1 MSDTTPQSV
10 SNGCRKYVKS
20 RIIINTFNT
29 FNNVETVTIKGK
41 SMLGYMAD
49 LLERNDA
56 NKIELDRCREA
67 NKTLRQMNNQM
78 RLQLESDKFEYRRNE
93 DVKKL
98 YQAADKIVNK
108 NK

>member
-1 MSDTTPQSV
+1 ME
-10 SNGCRKYVKS
+10 
-20 RIIINTFNT
+20 I
-29 FNNVETVTIKGK
+29 VTIKGK
-41 SMLGYMAD
+41 SILGYMAE

-78 RLQLESDKFEYRRNE
+78 RLQLESEKLEYRRNE

-98 YQAADKIVNK
+98 YDAADKIVNK
-108 NK
+108 K

>member
-1 MSDTTPQSV
+1 M
-10 SNGCRKYVKS
+10 
-20 RIIINTFNT
+20 
-29 FNNVETVTIKGK
+29 ETVTIKGK

-49 LLERNDA
+49 LFERNDA
-56 NKIELDRCREA
+56 NNIELDRCREA

-98 YQAADKIVNK
+98 YQAAGEIVSK
-108 NK
+108 SK

>member
-1 MSDTTPQSV
+1 M
-10 SNGCRKYVKS
+10 
-20 RIIINTFNT
+20 
-29 FNNVETVTIKGK
+29 ETVTIKGK
-41 SMLGYMAD
+41 YMLGYMAD

-78 RLQLESDKFEYRRNE
+78 RLQLESDKFEYKKNE
-93 DVKKL
+93 DVRKL
-98 YQAADKIVNK
+98 YDAVDKIVNK

>member
-1 MSDTTPQSV
+1 M
-10 SNGCRKYVKS
+10 
-20 RIIINTFNT
+20 
-29 FNNVETVTIKGK
+29 ETVTIKGK
-41 SMLGYMAD
+41 SMLSYMAD

-56 NKIELDRCREA
+56 NKIELNRCREA

-78 RLQLESDKFEYRRNE
+78 RLQLESEKLEYRRNE

-98 YQAADKIVNK
+98 HETTKEIVNK